1 MTLLAEPEQS
11 SRRLAGTRRAL
22 RSLEAFSLLEVLAA
36 VAILAIWYVVI
47 AAMATDG
54 LRKQGISN
62 RLLEASEIA
71 GRLITEIEATA
82 VQGIAPE
89 LRDEETQEGDFFI
102 RVLVVPF
109 GFGMSEPI
117 RNEGVGSSKSAPG
130 MQQLLTTAMPG
141 MSGHLVSINVSVSWQ
156 EAADLRTINRTS
168 YAFDLAS
175 AKEVYESEEAKEAK
189 AEEESDREANEDDR
203 DTDFLDEDEE

>member
-1 MTLLAEPEQS
+1 MPLGKPQQNS
-11 SRRLAGTRRAL
+11 CHGAGAKTGIHR
-22 RSLEAFSLLEVLAA
+22 LEAFSLLEVLAA

-71 GRLITEIEATA
+71 GQLITEIEATT

-89 LRDEETQEGDFFI
+89 LRDDESEEGEFFI

-117 RNEGVGSSKSAPG
+117 GDNGGGGSESAPG

-141 MSGHLVSINVSVSWQ
+141 MSQHLVSINVSVSW
-156 EAADLRTINRTS
+156 EEGPDVRTVHRTS
-168 YAFDLAS
+168 YAFDLSS
-175 AKEVYESEEAKEAK
+175 AQEVYQSEEAKEA
-189 AEEESDREANEDDR
+189 EESEEIDREADEEDSEA
-203 DTDFLDEDEE
+203 DFFDEDEE

>member
-1 MTLLAEPEQS
+1 M
-11 SRRLAGTRRAL
+11 L

-71 GRLITEIEATA
+71 GRLITEIEATT
-82 VQGIAPE
+82 VQGIAAE

-109 GFGMSEPI
+109 GFGMSKPI
-117 RNEGVGSSKSAPG
+117 RNEGAGSSESAPG
-130 MQQLLTTAMPG
+130 MRQLLTTAMPG
-141 MSGHLVSINVSVSWQ
+141 MSGHLVSINVSVSW
-156 EAADLRTINRTS
+156 EEGADLRTVNRTS

-175 AKEVYESEEAKEAK
+175 AKEVYESEEANEAK
-189 AEEESDREANEDDR
+189 AEEESDREADKDDR

>member
-1 MTLLAEPEQS
+1 MPLGKPRQGS
-11 SRRLAGTRRAL
+11 CHRAGAKTGIHR
-22 RSLEAFSLLEVLAA
+22 LEAFSLLEVLAA

-141 MSGHLVSINVSVSWQ
+141 MSAHLVSINVSVSWE